1 MPKTIY
7 IKDMSNDKEYELK
20 VEETLKISELKTK
33 IETLVGRSIESNLL
47 IQKNKR
53 GNPTSVSDPNKT
65 IKEAHIPSGSTII
78 IGKTLA
84 KGGHYNII

>member
-7 IKDMSNDKEYELK
+7 IKDMSNDKEYELE

-53 GNPTSVSDPNKT
+53 GNPTSVSDPEKT
-65 IKEAHIPSGSTII
+65 IKEAHIPSRSTII

>member
-7 IKDMSNDKEYELK
+7 IKDLSNDKEYELS

-33 IETLVGRSIESNLL
+33 IEGLVGRQIESNLL

-53 GNPTSVSDPNKT
+53 GNPTSVSDQTKT
-65 IKEAHIPSGSTII
+65 IKEAHIPSGSTVIV
-78 IGKTLA
+78 GKTLA
-84 KGGHYNII
+84 VGGSAIIS